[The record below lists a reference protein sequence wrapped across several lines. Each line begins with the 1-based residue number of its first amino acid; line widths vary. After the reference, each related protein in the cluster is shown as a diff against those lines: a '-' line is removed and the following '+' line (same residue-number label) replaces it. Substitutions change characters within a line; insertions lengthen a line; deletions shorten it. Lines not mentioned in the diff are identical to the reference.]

1 MVAMLASDDGRYV
14 NGQVIQVDGGILSH
28 FSHVADMQETFW
40 AEVAEL
46 APRQNDNGAFST
58 EKWRSFPAPPAA
70 WVWRRP
76 SFWWPAARKSS

>member
-1 MVAMLASDDGRYV
+1 MTAKLEKAIWPEDRERFTRNILGLRAGRPEDIAAVVAMLASDDGRYV

-46 APRQNDNGAFST
+46 A
-58 EKWRSFPAPPAA
+58 AA
-70 WVWRRP
+70 KR
-76 SFWWPAARKSS
+76 